1 MLILANKE
9 KPVAEKANR
18 PQEIIITYSNVA
30 QLAVGGSF
38 RSDKNPK
45 SRDCCCCFFSLL
57 SFSLLP
63 LLLLLDCEIP
73 SCEEVKTSF
82 QTELLSPG
90 RVRSP
95 LGAATISPIF

>member
-38 RSDKNPK
+38 RSDKNPVK
-45 SRDCCCCFFSLL
+45 R
-57 SFSLLP
+57 
-63 LLLLLDCEIP
+63 LLLLFFLPPLVLPPPP
-73 SCEEVKTSF
+73 S
-82 QTELLSPG
+82 
-90 RVRSP
+90 
-95 LGAATISPIF
+95 AAAGL

>member
-1 MLILANKE
+1 MDFSTCEGEWKRVGGEEQKEPTLKIYVTSCRMLILANKE

-18 PQEIIITYSNVA
+18 PQEIIITYSNVT

-57 SFSLLP
+57 LFSLP
-63 LLLLLDCEIP
+63 PPP
-73 SCEEVKTSF
+73 S
-82 QTELLSPG
+82 
-90 RVRSP
+90 
-95 LGAATISPIF
+95 AAAGL